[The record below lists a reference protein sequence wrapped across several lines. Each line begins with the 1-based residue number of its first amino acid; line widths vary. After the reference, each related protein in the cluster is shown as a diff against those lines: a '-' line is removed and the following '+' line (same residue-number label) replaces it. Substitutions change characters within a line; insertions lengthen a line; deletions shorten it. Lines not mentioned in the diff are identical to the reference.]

1 MSDILE
7 QDIQSKLDEL
17 DFDKDPFN
25 IVGKLIE
32 QLQKFD
38 SLTDR
43 KTVHVLKP
51 KLEAWLNT
59 KFTSIREVAQRNIK
73 FETWQPVADVRN

>member
-1 MSDILE
+1 MSDVLE
-7 QDIQSKLDEL
+7 SDLSTKLDDL

-25 IVGKLIE
+25 IVGRLIE
-32 QLQKFD
+32 RLQKFD

-51 KLEAWLNT
+51 KLETWL
-59 KFTSIREVAQRNIK
+59 
-73 FETWQPVADVRN
+73 